1 MPPEDDRQPPARDEQ
16 AVSSGSNPEKSD
28 GMGLEDEDSAEPSEI
43 DTMTTRSSAGGEASV
58 DGGPAPASSD
68 EPDGADDV
76 TYGDGDDD
84 LTDGTLLRPM
94 FRLAWPLVVIQLLQ
108 VTYNVG
114 DTFWLGALSPESV
127 GALSLAFPLI
137 FFLISIGGGFTAAGA
152 ILIAQHTGAGS
163 DKGGLI
169 AGQTLSFITLV
180 AIAVGLL
187 GYYVTDP
194 MLALLPADAE
204 TQATVIPLAADYMRI
219 FFLGSPFL
227 FGFFIFVSLMRGYGN
242 TRAPMR
248 VMFISVVINLVIDPL
263 LIFGVGPFPRLE
275 IQGAAVATVISRG
288 VATAIGFY
296 ILFYTDV
303 GPDIRL
309 EHLRPRFEYVSE
321 ITRLGVP
328 TALEQS
334 MSSLAMIAMTAMVA
348 TFPPAVV
355 AAYGLGNRL
364 ISLAFLPA
372 MGMGQATDTI
382 VGQNLGAGKPERA
395 EKATWVASG
404 VVAVIMLGAGLI
416 AFAFPEP
423 IVGVF
428 MTSGEAGTA
437 ETIHYG
443 SIYLQIAAAMF
454 VFMGVLQVVLGAF
467 RGAGNTKTALVFSVV
482 TLWIARVPV
491 SYYLIF
497 VADWGTTGIW
507 IGVVAGDVVGAIAA
521 IAYFT
526 RGTWKEAIIDEDDSE
541 TEGGAVSRPEQA
553 TADSSDGETPA
564 AAAAEK

>member
-1 MPPEDDRQPPARDEQ
+1 MSPE
-16 AVSSGSNPEKSD
+16 
-28 GMGLEDEDSAEPSEI
+28 
-43 DTMTTRSSAGGEASV
+43 
-58 DGGPAPASSD
+58 
-68 EPDGADDV
+68 ADDGPPLEE
-76 TYGDGDDD
+76 TETSRTTPEAGSDADTRPSN
-84 LTDGTLLRPM
+84 LTDGDLVRPM
-94 FRLAWPLVVIQLLQ
+94 FYLAWPLVLIQLLQ
-108 VTYNVG
+108 VAYNVG
-114 DTFWLGALSPESV
+114 DTFWLGALSPDAV

-152 ILIAQHTGAGS
+152 ILIAQHTGADSG
-163 DKGGLI
+163 KGGLI

-180 AIAVGLL
+180 AIAVGVI
-187 GYYVTDP
+187 GYVATDP
-194 MLALLPADAE
+194 MLALLPATGDTEAVLIPMAAE
-204 TQATVIPLAADYMRI
+204 YMRV
-219 FFLGSPFL
+219 FFLGAPFL

-248 VMFISVVINLVIDPL
+248 VMVVSVVINLAIDPL

-275 IQGAAVATVISRG
+275 IQGAAVATVFSRG
-288 VATAIGFY
+288 VATMIGLY

-303 GPDIRL
+303 GPTIERGHLVPRL
-309 EHLRPRFEYVSE
+309 EYVSK

-348 TFPPAVV
+348 TFASPVV

-382 VGQNLGAGKPERA
+382 VGQNLGAGKADRA
-395 EKATWVASG
+395 EKATWIASG
-404 VVAVIMLGAGLI
+404 VIAVIMLGATVI
-416 AFAFPEP
+416 AFAFTEP
-423 IVGVF
+423 IVAVF
-428 MTSGEAGTA
+428 MTSGAAGTA

-443 SIYLQIAAAMF
+443 TVYLQIAAAMF
-454 VFMGVLQVVLGAF
+454 VFMGVLQVILGAF

-497 VADWGTTGIW
+497 VAGWGTTGIW
-507 IGVVAGDVVGAIAA
+507 IGVVAGDVVGAVAA
-521 IAYFT
+521 IAWFT
-526 RGTWKEAIIDEDDSE
+526 RGTWKNAI
-541 TEGGAVSRPEQA
+541 V
-553 TADSSDGETPA
+553 ETP
-564 AAAAEK
+564 EDEETTEEPLPEHEEMPVEPLE